1 MFQQTEIESMSKVFT
16 QLGIKPKADTPEQF
30 AQWLEEY
37 QKGAKPK
44 LKNETP
50 VMEGASA
57 LSASSQILEKHPR
70 LPTFSGDKKGETNFD
85 LWKYEVQCLLK
96 DNYSETAIS
105 QAIRRSLK
113 GDAARIVMVLG
124 PDANITDI
132 LSKFE
137 SVYGTIHSKATVL
150 STFYSAKQRDDE
162 SVAAWG
168 CRLEEL
174 LNEALKKGLI
184 QASATNDMLK
194 NMFYEGLR
202 SELKDITGFL
212 FDKIPN
218 FDDLR
223 HEVRIKEE
231 EMNQRKKSRK
241 TERTQAV
248 SANEDLQEIKAM
260 IQNLNRDVSEMKKR
274 VYTRDED
281 TYGEKSQTSQYS
293 KGNRGRGQSYKK
305 GQRKGRQSDEDIIC
319 YRCGQ
324 PGHLKYG
331 CRVRLDHKSDQ
342 DLNTKG
348 PTARRG
354 R

>member
-1 MFQQTEIESMSKVFT
+1 MTIFVCYIILVFEFCIFKQNLSMFQQTEIESMSKVFT

-274 VYTRDED
+274 VYTRDEE
-281 TYGEKSQTSQYS
+281 TYGENYLLETSS
-293 KGNRGRGQSYKK
+293 
-305 GQRKGRQSDEDIIC
+305 
-319 YRCGQ
+319 
-324 PGHLKYG
+324 
-331 CRVRLDHKSDQ
+331 
-342 DLNTKG
+342 
-348 PTARRG
+348 TAVKL
-354 R
+354 